1 MLHQPLNGTDGRTDV
16 TEIAAEEKEG
26 GAYRDALTAAAFALA
41 YFVGGEFGYALS
53 LGPSVGGTFWPP
65 AGISLAFF
73 LATPRRAWPFLLIAG
88 VAANFVSDLLH
99 DQTLPAAVS
108 FAATNLSEPLL
119 GAVLLQRLLKFVQFT
134 RVIDV
139 VALALIVVFVSAP
152 LAAAIGALAAER
164 FTQNPPGFVAGW
176 TTWWVGD
183 AVGALVLAPAVFRL
197 ITGWRRAGAV
207 PARRWLEAAAFIF
220 VLIATTEIVFSA
232 PPPSLA
238 MPFLVFPVVLWG
250 SLRLGPIGVG
260 AGLCLVVWLTTHD
273 TIDGLGP
280 FGSDALSPGQQL
292 IALQIYIGVM
302 ALSFY
307 GMGLLWEE
315 RSRTAALLKAA
326 HSGLAA
332 RYRRIVEQSPLAI
345 LAIEPGGVVRE
356 VNPAWRRL
364 WARDPNEV
372 VNRPWEDLQL
382 RPFLSRAFAG
392 EIVELPERELGDGS
406 EPRRLRGFAYPVKD
420 ELGRVAEVVLIERDI
435 TDEVAAERQ
444 REQLLQAERFARGEA
459 ERASRLKDEFLAT
472 LSHELRTPL
481 NAIVGWSHILR
492 RTARDPALMQAVD
505 TIERNALAQAKLID
519 DLLDMSRIM
528 AGKIGLTFTR
538 FKLGPVVAAAA
549 SALRPVA
556 DEKGVILA
564 ADLESDTWVLGDAAR
579 IQQVVANLLS
589 NGVKFTPPGGRVE
602 LHVAENGPQV
612 RLVVRDTGRGI
623 PPEFL
628 PSMFER
634 FRQADSSITRRH
646 GGLGLGLSI
655 AKQIVELHG
664 GTIAA
669 ESPGP
674 DGGSTFIVTLPIAQG
689 GAAEA
694 VGGEAPQG
702 LDLRDVSA
710 LVVDDEP
717 DARELLRRL
726 LTEYGCDVT
735 VAGSA
740 EEALHALATESYD
753 LLLTDIGMPGIDG
766 YELLR
771 RMHEQTTARPAAV
784 AVTAFARPE
793 DRDRAL
799 AAGFSDHLAK
809 PVTPAR
815 LVRTIAGLV
824 AMRHSPP

>member
-1 MLHQPLNGTDGRTDV
+1 MTDV
-16 TEIAAEEKEG
+16 NDERAAREQG
-26 GAYRDALTAAAFALA
+26 RGAYRAALMAAAFGLA

-73 LATPRRAWPFLLIAG
+73 LATPRRDWPLLLVAG
-88 VAANFVSDLLH
+88 VAANYVSDLLH
-99 DQTLPAAVS
+99 GQTLPAAIS
-108 FAATNLSEPLL
+108 FAVANLSEPLL
-119 GAVLLQRLLKFVQFT
+119 GALLLQRALKSVQFT
-134 RVIDV
+134 RVIDI
-139 VALALIVVFVSAP
+139 VALAVIVVLVSAP
-152 LAAAIGALAAER
+152 FAAAIGALAAQR
-164 FTQNPPGFVAGW
+164 FTEDPPGFVAGW
-176 TTWWVGD
+176 MTWWVGD
-183 AVGALVLAPAVFRL
+183 AVGALVLAPAVLRS
-197 ITGWRRAGAV
+197 ITDWRGAGAM
-207 PARRWLEAAAFIF
+207 PARRWLEALAFIL
-220 VLIATTEIVFSA
+220 VLIAVTEVVFSA
-232 PPPSLA
+232 RPASIA

-250 SLRLGPIGVG
+250 SLRFGPIGVG
-260 AGLCLVVWLTTHD
+260 AGLCLVVLLTTHD
-273 TIDGLGP
+273 TIEGSGP
-280 FGSDALSPGQQL
+280 FGSATLSAGEQL

-302 ALSFY
+302 ALSFH

-315 RSRTAALLKAA
+315 RSRTAALLKSA

-345 LAIEPGGVVRE
+345 LAIEPGGAVQE

-364 WARDPNEV
+364 WARDANDTES
-372 VNRPWEDLQL
+372 RPWEDLEL
-382 RPFLSRAFAG
+382 RPFLARAFAG
-392 EIVELPERELGDGS
+392 EIVELPEREMTNGTES
-406 EPRRLRGFAYPVKD
+406 RRLRGFAYPVKD
-420 ELGRVAEVVLIERDI
+420 ELGRVGEVVLIERDI
-435 TDEVAAERQ
+435 TDEVIAERQ

-492 RTARDPALMQAVD
+492 RTATDATLTQAVD

-538 FKLGPVVAAAA
+538 FKLGTVVAAAA

-564 ADLESDTWVLGDAAR
+564 VEAENEAWLLGDAAR

-602 LHVAENGPQV
+602 VHTEENGPHV
-612 RLVVRDTGRGI
+612 RLIVRDTGGGI

-669 ESPGP
+669 ESAGP
-674 DGGSTFIVTLPIAQG
+674 DRGSTFTVTLPLAQE
-689 GAAEA
+689 GARDA
-694 VGGEAPQG
+694 VGGEAPQA
-702 LDLRDVSA
+702 LDLRNVSA

-726 LTEYGCDVT
+726 LAEYGCDVA

-753 LLLTDIGMPGIDG
+753 LLLTDIGMPGMDG

-771 RMHEQTTARPAAV
+771 RMHEQTTARPAAI

-815 LVRTIAGLV
+815 LMRMIARFV
-824 AMRHSPP
+824 SMRGSQP

>member
-1 MLHQPLNGTDGRTDV
+1 MT
-16 TEIAAEEKEG
+16 
-26 GAYRDALTAAAFALA
+26 
-41 YFVGGEFGYALS
+41 
-53 LGPSVGGTFWPP
+53 
-65 AGISLAFF
+65 
-73 LATPRRAWPFLLIAG
+73 TPRRAWPLLLVGG
-88 VAANFVSDLLH
+88 VTANYVSDLLH
-99 DQTLPAAVS
+99 GQTLPAAVS
-108 FAATNLSEPLL
+108 FAVVNLSEPLL
-119 GAVLLQRLLKFVQFT
+119 GAVLLQWALKSVRFT
-134 RVIDV
+134 RVVDV
-139 VALALIVVFVSAP
+139 VALALIVALVSAP

-164 FTQNPPGFVAGW
+164 FTENPPGFVAGW

-183 AVGALVLAPAVFRL
+183 AVGALVLAPAVSRL
-197 ITGWRRAGAV
+197 ITDWRRASAV
-207 PARRWLEAAAFIF
+207 PASRWLEAAAFIL
-220 VLIATTEIVFSA
+220 VLIAVTEIVFSS
-232 PPPSLA
+232 PPGSLTL
-238 MPFLVFPVVLWG
+238 PFLVFPVVLWG

-260 AGLCLVVWLTTHD
+260 AGLCLVVLLTTYD
-273 TIDGLGP
+273 TVEGLGP
-280 FGSDALSPGQQL
+280 FGRDALSPGEQL
-292 IALQIYIGVM
+292 IALQIFIGVM
-302 ALSFY
+302 ALTFY
-307 GMGLLWEE
+307 CMGLLWEE

-332 RYRRIVEQSPLAI
+332 RYQRIVEQSPLAI
-345 LAIEPGGVVRE
+345 LAIEPGGAVRE
-356 VNPAWRRL
+356 VNPAWRQLR
-364 WARDPNEV
+364 ARDASEAE
-372 VNRPWEDLQL
+372 NRPWENPEL
-382 RPFLSRAFAG
+382 RPFLARAFAG
-392 EIVELPERELGDGS
+392 EIVELPEREVANGS

-420 ELGRVAEVVLIERDI
+420 ERGRVGEVVLIERDI
-435 TDEVAAERQ
+435 TEEVIAERQ

-492 RTARDPALMQAVD
+492 RTATDPALTQAVH

-538 FKLGPVVAAAA
+538 FKLGTVVAAATA
-549 SALRPVA
+549 ALRPVA

-564 ADLESDTWVLGDAAR
+564 ADADSEAWLLGDAAR

-589 NGVKFTPPGGRVE
+589 NGVKFTPPGGRVDVHTE
-602 LHVAENGPQV
+602 EHGTQV
-612 RLVVRDTGRGI
+612 RLIVRDTGRGI

-628 PSMFER
+628 PSMFQR

-669 ESPGP
+669 DSAGA
-674 DGGSTFIVTLPIAQG
+674 DRGSTFVVTLPIDQE
-689 GAAEA
+689 GAREA
-694 VGGEAPQG
+694 VAGEAPQA
-702 LDLRDVSA
+702 LDLRNVSA

-717 DARELLRRL
+717 EARELLRRL
-726 LTEYGCDVT
+726 LGEYGCDVA

-740 EEALHALATESYD
+740 EEALHALATAAYD
-753 LLLTDIGMPGIDG
+753 LLLTDIGMPGMDG

-771 RMHEQTTARPAAV
+771 RMHEQTTARPVAI
-784 AVTAFARPE
+784 AVTAFARSE
-793 DRDRAL
+793 DRDRAF

-815 LVRTIAGLV
+815 LLRMISRFV
-824 AMRHSPP
+824 AARGS